1 MKTMK
6 KNRSAKT
13 KVRKHAGLTLGGQA
27 LIREYARTIA
37 TLRPVKDSRPRGSG
51 HDDLP
56 GVKIASP
63 AVKPKGVKPQEIRKA
78 VRKAVQEFIER
89 HGKAVARS

>member
-1 MKTMK
+1 MR

-13 KVRKHAGLTLGGQA
+13 KVRKHAGLTRGGQA
-27 LIREYARTIA
+27 LVREYARAIA
-37 TLRPVKDSRPRGSG
+37 TLRPVKDARQDRG

-63 AVKPKGVKPQEIRKA
+63 AVKPRGVTPQEIRKA
-78 VRKAVQEFIER
+78 VRKAVQEYSER
-89 HGKAVARS
+89 HSKTIART

>member
-1 MKTMK
+1 MK

-13 KVRKHAGLTLGGQA
+13 KVRKNAGLTLGGQA

-37 TLRPVKDSRPRGSG
+37 TLRPVKDSRQPGG

-63 AVKPKGVKPQEIRKA
+63 AVKPRGVKPQEIRKA